1 LKRLALAPIFLVGL
15 CVGSWLC
22 AAPWIVGFPAGDH
35 GGWGPATWSSV
46 WAGATILVASGAALV
61 ITVGLALAG
70 AKRRDHDAPR
80 G

>member
-1 LKRLALAPIFLVGL
+1 MFLVGL
-15 CVGSWLC
+15 SAGMWLC

-46 WAGATILVASGAALV
+46 SAGAIILAASGAGLV

-70 AKRRDHDAPR
+70 AQRRDHDAPR
-80 G
+80 A